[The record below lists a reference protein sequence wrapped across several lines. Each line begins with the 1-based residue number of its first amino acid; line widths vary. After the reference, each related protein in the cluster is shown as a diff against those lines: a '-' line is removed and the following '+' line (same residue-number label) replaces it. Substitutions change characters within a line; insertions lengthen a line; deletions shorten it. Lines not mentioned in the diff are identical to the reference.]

1 MERFPPMDAS
11 EVQIVWDFSKQSF
24 HPQKR
29 HLSSQTK
36 CSEIGTESSLAFAAL
51 EHGVH
56 EPDA

>member
-1 MERFPPMDAS
+1 MDAS